1 MHSKLFPIKISEFSR
16 EIRIV
21 QFRKFLN
28 IKMIIRVYL
37 GQNGLIIFL
46 MIPSSKS
53 QYSNIFQLACQMFT
67 PDTLMDATTIM
78 SKLLLQQRN
87 CLFGDIENKQTCIHL
102 FCSGFVSSM
111 LFELKMSL
119 KVFLFARLFTK
130 RDENKVFVEQVPYLY
145 CFIICIKYSIGP
157 I

>member
-1 MHSKLFPIKISEFSR
+1 MHSKSFPIKISEFSR

-53 QYSNIFQLACQMFT
+53 QYSNIFQLACVFT

-78 SKLLLQQRN
+78 SYSCYSSETVYSVTLITNRHVY
-87 CLFGDIENKQTCIHL
+87 TC
-102 FCSGFVSSM
+102 FVLDS
-111 LFELKMSL
+111 FHQC
-119 KVFLFARLFTK
+119 FL
-130 RDENKVFVEQVPYLY
+130 N
-145 CFIICIKYSIGP
+145 
-157 I
+157 